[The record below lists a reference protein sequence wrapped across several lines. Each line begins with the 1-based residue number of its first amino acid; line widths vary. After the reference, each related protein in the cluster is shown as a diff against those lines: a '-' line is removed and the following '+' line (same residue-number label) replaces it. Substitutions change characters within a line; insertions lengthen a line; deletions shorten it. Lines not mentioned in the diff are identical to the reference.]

1 MKAYRISTGITI
13 EPFQDP
19 VSLIRILDV
28 PLQQIQEQALKEAGF
43 TLVDTPPTTE
53 DFLLISDRVWC
64 TVPLLEKMKTISGRL
79 RITDERWKRST
90 HPLQELH
97 EGAYD
102 IAILK
107 AGQDPDF
114 GHAPIIDFDA
124 EIREGD
130 PLDLHPAIAH
140 AARDVCL
147 TPFAIHHIDHW
158 SHIPR
163 VNQLAILAQM
173 ELARYRWKQ
182 SGFLGKCMM
191 VLGFL
196 WKVRSFSRTTILK
209 RIGSIGT
216 NCNIHPTAV
225 VEACT
230 IGDNV
235 EIGPH
240 AVVRASVL
248 GDGVKVDEHSIVN
261 LSIVGK
267 GSRIGRTAIC
277 NLCVLYPEVMF
288 SHGDGLQGSV
298 LGEKA
303 FLAIGVVGLDISF
316 GKEVQVLQHGE
327 WVSSGMHFLGA
338 AIGHRTV
345 LGNGVRLNYG
355 VSVPNDATL
364 LGPREGLYL
373 DASAAPAHQ
382 PSILK
387 DGVAVALKRERQSEP
402 HAEQ

>member
-19 VSLIRILDV
+19 VSLTRILDV
-28 PLQQIQEQALKEAGF
+28 PLHQIQEQVLKEAGF
-43 TLVDTPPTTE
+43 TLVNAPPTTE

-64 TVPLLEKMKTISGRL
+64 TVPLLEKMKNVSGRI
-79 RITDERWKRST
+79 RITDERWIRST
-90 HPLQELH
+90 HPLQALH

-102 IAILK
+102 IAIIK
-107 AGQDPDF
+107 AGQEPNF
-114 GHAPIIDFDA
+114 SNVPIVDFDA
-124 EIREGD
+124 EIRQGD

-182 SGFLGKCMM
+182 SGFFGKFMM

-209 RIGSIGT
+209 RIGSIGK

-235 EIGPH
+235 DIGPH
-240 AVVRASVL
+240 AVVRASFL
-248 GDGVKVDEHSIVN
+248 GDGAKVDEHCVVN

-267 GSRIGRTAIC
+267 GSRIGRTAVC

-298 LGEKA
+298 IGEKV

-316 GKEVQVLQHGE
+316 GKEIHVLQHGE
-327 WVSSGMHFLGA
+327 WVNSGMHFLGA
-338 AIGHRTV
+338 AIGHRAI

-364 LGPREGLYL
+364 LGPRDDLYL
-373 DASAAPAHQ
+373 DASAALANQ

-387 DGVAVALKRERQSEP
+387 EGEAVPLRMARRSEP